1 MTRALPLFCIALQ
14 REIAACSAAARPND
28 VLSAHTLMT
37 IGEPQQLGQCSA
49 HNHFARVHRKSAR
62 IEQGAVL
69 IHDRLYFSQISVRS
83 KDNLDKRAQVAVRC
97 LYLPL
102 WAMPFRARP
111 PEEFLEIRETPL
123 HFRERGAT

>member
-1 MTRALPLFCIALQ
+1 MLQ

-28 VLSAHTLMT
+28 VLAAYTLMT
-37 IGEPQQLGQCSA
+37 ISEPQQLGQRSA
-49 HNHFARVHRKSAR
+49 HDHFARVRRKSAR
-62 IEQGAVL
+62 IEQGAIL
-69 IHDRLYFSQISVRS
+69 IHDLLYFLQISVRS

-111 PEEFLEIRETPL
+111 PEEFLQIRETPL